1 MPKLRLP
8 AICRQLQRLS
18 AEHPR
23 AGPDFA
29 GLMDRCRLPPLRGE
43 APVFARGDISGAT
56 IPRTP
61 CKVPADWST
70 AVTDGRDEAGYR
82 KGGTGACGG
91 DGRTEAHDGPV
102 RLDAGDCCIDHCGRA
117 AREGAGH

>member
-1 MPKLRLP
+1 MPKLRLR

-18 AEHPR
+18 AEHPC

-56 IPRTP
+56 IPGTP
-61 CKVPADWST
+61 SKAPADCRT
-70 AVTDGRDEAGYR
+70 AVRDGRDEAGYR
-82 KGGTGACGG
+82 QGGTGACEG

-102 RLDAGDCCIDHCGRA
+102 RLNAGDRRFDHCGCP
-117 AREGAGH
+117 ARERTGH